1 MRLTFPRRRETSP
14 TDTAIELKAHSRLSH
29 ERNRH
34 DRSLYRGARNAAA
47 PPYEQ
52 QKLDEF
58 SLLYATGVDA
68 YKHTNFS
75 FIAIDG
81 ADGLELAQGHI

>member
-1 MRLTFPRRRETSP
+1 M
-14 TDTAIELKAHSRLSH
+14 TDPFTEGLEMQPL
-29 ERNRH
+29 
-34 DRSLYRGARNAAA
+34 